1 MILGID
7 PGLNGALAFFDYE
20 KGQLTIFDMPV
31 HEVERNG
38 KSKREVSPQR
48 LAMLVR
54 GIDVRR
60 AIVEKVAARPGQGV
74 TSMFAFGRSFGVVEG
89 VLAALNIPVTYVTP
103 QHWRKGM
110 QVREGKHGSR
120 QRATELF
127 PKYAGEFARVKDDG
141 RAEASLIA
149 YHGALKI

>member
-20 KGQLTIFDMPV
+20 KGQLTVFDMPV

-38 KSKREVSPQR
+38 KAKREVSPQR

-103 QHWRKGM
+103 QQWRKAM
-110 QVREGKHGSR
+110 QVREGKDGSR
-120 QRATELF
+120 QRAAELL
-127 PKYAGEFARVKDDG
+127 PKYADQFALKKWDG
-141 RAEASLIA
+141 RAEAALIS
-149 YHGALKI
+149 YWGTIK

>member
-7 PGLNGALAFFDYE
+7 PGLSGALAFFDYE

-74 TSMFAFGRSFGVVEG
+74 TSMFGFGRSFGVEEG

-103 QHWRKGM
+103 QQWRKAT

-127 PKYAGEFARVKDDG
+127 PKHAGEFARVKDDG

-149 YHGALKI
+149 YHGALKF

>member
-7 PGLNGALAFFDYE
+7 PGLSGALAFFDYE

-38 KSKREVSPQR
+38 KAKREVSPQR

-60 AIVEKVAARPGQGV
+60 AIVEKVSARPGQGV

>member
-7 PGLNGALAFFDYE
+7 CGLNGALAFFDYE

-38 KSKREVSPQR
+38 KAKREVSPQR

-103 QHWRKGM
+103 QQWRKAM
-110 QVREGKHGSR
+110 QVREGKDGSR
-120 QRATELF
+120 QRAAELL
-127 PKYAGEFARVKDDG
+127 PKYADQFALKKWDG
-141 RAEASLIA
+141 RAEAALIS
-149 YHGALKI
+149 YWGTIK